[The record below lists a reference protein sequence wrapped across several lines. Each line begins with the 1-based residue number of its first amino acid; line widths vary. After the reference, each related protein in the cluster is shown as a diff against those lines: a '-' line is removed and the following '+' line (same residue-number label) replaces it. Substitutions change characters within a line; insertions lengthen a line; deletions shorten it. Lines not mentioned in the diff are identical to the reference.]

1 MTPTLTLRLRA
12 KTYFSEGGP
21 RIISASSAESR
32 QSLIAKLE
40 TTLRQSITLLLV
52 THVTYALHYNV
63 TNVTHAQYCIVTN
76 KRSIMAKIE
85 KTLTAIDKTNGKW
98 RKNILILTK
107 SKSLF

>member
-52 THVTYALHYNV
+52 THVTYAASSAK
-63 TNVTHAQYCIVTN
+63 HAMALSAIGQG
-76 KRSIMAKIE
+76 IMHQDAKICTCHYFE
-85 KTLTAIDKTNGKW
+85 KTLATVQKAELLLAD
-98 RKNILILTK
+98 
-107 SKSLF
+107 SLN